1 MRFQDPLSNNRLQR
15 TRNVLLLNCILE
27 LCQQEPLRR
36 DPERVLT
43 ASASTPAMAAPQS
56 STDSLVP
63 PLRRLVF
70 DRRYGW
76 IFDEWTDPADQALS
90 GGRGMF
96 CAVTTARSLV
106 NAGASSINYADSSI
120 SRVLQHPKRLPLPA
134 YMSSLAF
141 RKKQQA
147 WFRELECSGVV
158 ADLKLIH
165 CCTHSVLEC
174 TATDCLC
181 LTKKHGHL

>member
-1 MRFQDPLSNNRLQR
+1 
-15 TRNVLLLNCILE
+15 
-27 LCQQEPLRR
+27 
-36 DPERVLT
+36 
-43 ASASTPAMAAPQS
+43 MAAPQS

-63 PLRRLVF
+63 PLHRHPRRLVF

-76 IFDEWTDPADQALS
+76 
-90 GGRGMF
+90 MF
-96 CAVTTARSLV
+96 CAVTMARSLV
-106 NAGASSINYADSSI
+106 NAAASSINYAASSI
-120 SRVLQHPKRLPLPA
+120 SRVLEHPKRLPLPA

>member
-15 TRNVLLLNCILE
+15 TRNSTNPKKNLCKTKTNKHGISTKRGRQASNVVLLNCILE

-43 ASASTPAMAAPQS
+43 ASTPAMAAPQS

-76 IFDEWTDPADQALS
+76 
-90 GGRGMF
+90 M
-96 CAVTTARSLV
+96 
-106 NAGASSINYADSSI
+106 
-120 SRVLQHPKRLPLPA
+120 
-134 YMSSLAF
+134 
-141 RKKQQA
+141 
-147 WFRELECSGVV
+147 
-158 ADLKLIH
+158 
-165 CCTHSVLEC
+165 
-174 TATDCLC
+174 
-181 LTKKHGHL
+181 